1 MSTRERNLATSV
13 ATSSAKLSTLR
24 TAPLR
29 AQVRLLSMKPINKC
43 DCHECCLVLAP
54 NTHIEVFTSYAVDR
68 SMIKRRCEPAKPLQ
82 WRPSVN
88 NIMYPAHLL
97 VNARR
102 LPGPYPA
109 RDRVGV
115 WPIVL
120 APVSRFRSSTPPL
133 AQAMR
138 SPQGW
143 CMYSTPSCDHG
154 WSWRHWRWSCHPSR
168 YPIWRSEGGLP
179 WDPFKSK
186 QQCPALQHR
195 AHGAFQDERRP
206 SQQ

>member
-29 AQVRLLSMKPINKC
+29 AQVCLLSMKPINKC

-88 NIMYPAHLL
+88 NIMNPAHLL

-102 LPGPYPA
+102 LPRPCPA

-115 WPIVL
+115 WPIVR

-138 SPQGW
+138 SPQRLVHVLHTQLRPW
-143 CMYSTPSCDHG
+143 LELAPLALELSS
-154 WSWRHWRWSCHPSR
+154 
-168 YPIWRSEGGLP
+168 LP
-179 WDPFKSK
+179 LSHLAKRGRT
-186 QQCPALQHR
+186 AM
-195 AHGAFQDERRP
+195 GAFQRSCGTHLRRRLQNLIGILRP
-206 SQQ
+206 H